1 MNSSI
6 PELAFLA
13 EANKSGKQGITSKS
27 IKNLS
32 IKDCHPNT
40 MSEMVKG
47 TWGGCFST
55 SDCSVSSS
63 LEGFEATAVTSGTNV
78 IINPE

>member
-6 PELAFLA
+6 PELAILA
-13 EANKSGKQGITSKS
+13 EAIKSGKQGITSKS
-27 IKNLS
+27 IK
-32 IKDCHPNT
+32 KEEDCPNT
-40 MSEMVKG
+40 MSEMV
-47 TWGGCFST
+47 WGGCFLISG
-55 SDCSVSSS
+55 CSVSSS